1 MFVHENMC
9 EIVQISASTHVV
21 SVFVRE
27 QHIRLALCV
36 PVPVHILS
44 YNKIREKPFS
54 YSLQVRFAELKTTQ
68 TSEKSS
74 AARVPPVP
82 VRLCDTTDRS
92 DSELH

>member
-21 SVFVRE
+21 SILVRE

-44 YNKIREKPFS
+44 YNKVREKRFS
-54 YSLQVRFAELKTTQ
+54 YSLRVKSAASKTTE
-68 TSEKSS
+68 TPEKSS
-74 AARVPPVP
+74 AARVPLVP
-82 VRLCDTTDRS
+82 VCSCDTTDRS
-92 DSELH
+92 DSELY